1 MIRPKLILPAV
12 LLLAVVAAP
21 VRAEIQ
27 FAIGEP
33 IADSTRSG
41 IGQISGWAVGDNE
54 IIAVEALIDGVS
66 VGLVPYGGT
75 RQDVA
80 AAFPNIPDSEH
91 SGWSMKWNYSLL
103 AEGEHLLTV
112 VVTDIEGDQQSS
124 DITFNT
130 TGFKSEFIVDPESVR
145 TTGATITTPEHGRI
159 VITGAEVEG
168 ESVDIELHW
177 DTASQQFLID
187 KIHREA
193 AELEN
198 LKPVANAGPNV
209 TAETGQAVSITGSA
223 SDPDGSIQSWRWN
236 QVSGPAVALN
246 NASGR
251 TVSFTAPDIA
261 GSIRLRL
268 TVTDSQG
275 AVDSD
280 DIIITAEEP
289 APEPNQAPTAN
300 AGANLTVSGAETVTI
315 TGSASDP
322 DGTIESWSWTQVSG
336 PAVSLNNAGSPA
348 VAFTAP
354 DSTSDIRLRLTV
366 ADDDGATDT
375 DDVTITVEVD
385 AGPDNTTGE
394 LLSDMLPLINEARGQ
409 ARFCGET
416 EYPAQGP
423 LSWSDSL
430 ADIAR
435 QHSMDMA
442 RQGYFSHTS
451 LDGTTM
457 GSRIFPYWDGS
468 RVGENIA
475 AASSDRALAYV
486 VNLWLDSP
494 GHCALIMSPDF
505 THAGIGSG
513 HDFDN
518 GYKYQHFWT
527 LDFGG

>member
-1 MIRPKLILPAV
+1 MIRSNLILPVA
-12 LLLAVVAAP
+12 LLLAAVAMPA
-21 VRAEIQ
+21 RAEIQ

-33 IADSTRSG
+33 TADSTRSG

-54 IIAVEALIDGVS
+54 IIAVEAFIDGAS

-103 AEGEHLLTV
+103 AEGEHSLMV

-124 DITFNT
+124 DITFDT

-198 LKPVANAGPNV
+198 QKPVANAGPNV

-223 SDPDGSIQSWRWN
+223 SDPDGSIQSWRWSR
-236 QVSGPAVALN
+236 VSGPAVALHN
-246 NASGR
+246 TSGR
-251 TVSFTAPDIA
+251 TVSFTAPA
-261 GSIRLRL
+261 SASSIQLRL

-280 DIIITAEEP
+280 DIIITVEEP
-289 APEPNQAPTAN
+289 APEPNKAPTAN
-300 AGANLTVSGAETVTI
+300 AGANRTVSGAETVTL
-315 TGSASDP
+315 TGSASDL
-322 DGTIESWSWTQVSG
+322 DGTIESWSWTQVNG
-336 PAVSLNNAGSPA
+336 PTVSLNGAGTSA
-348 VAFTAP
+348 VTFTAP
-354 DSTSDIRLRLTV
+354 DSVADIRLRLTV
-366 ADDDGATDT
+366 TDDDGATDT

-385 AGPDNTTGE
+385 IEPDNTTGE

-409 ARFCGET
+409 ARSCGDM
-416 EYPAQGP
+416 EYPAQDP

-442 RQGYFSHTS
+442 RQGYFAHTS

-457 GSRIFPYWDGS
+457 GSRVFPYWDGGT
-468 RVGENIA
+468 VGENIA
-475 AASSDRALAYV
+475 ASSGDRALAYV
-486 VNLWLDSP
+486 VDLWLDSP

-513 HDFDN
+513 HDLDN
-518 GYKYQHFWT
+518 GYTYHHFWT